1 MHMQKE
7 EEEKQ
12 REKLWHRLCVCT
24 PEHQSIRAP
33 VHQNISTL
41 VHQTASLLLKK
52 TCLDSPIVVID
63 INVVIV
69 TIVAS
74 SDRSS

>member
-1 MHMQKE
+1 MHRQKE

-12 REKLWHRLCVCT
+12 REKLWHRLRVCT
-24 PEHQSIRAP
+24 SEHQNIRAPEHQS
-33 VHQNISTL
+33 ISTL

-52 TCLDSPIVVID
+52 TCLDIPIVVID